1 MNKGGELNAK
11 LDLQIKSKKRVTE
24 HGEVFTNEK
33 EVKAMV
39 DLVDDEIK
47 GIYSKGINWPA
58 KWG

>member
-1 MNKGGELNAK
+1 MPK

-47 GIYSKGINWPA
+47 GIYSTV
-58 KWG
+58 

>member
-1 MNKGGELNAK
+1 MPK